1 MSVCL
6 SADEFINTVMKERA
20 QAEAQENER
29 KRAAME
35 IVINPLLPLLK
46 TLEHFHS
53 LAMLDARLSEIYD
66 FLDCDQNGALSKSE
80 LNAGLRRLRLEPPI
94 HLSDDDWLNL
104 TERESLCN
112 EDGELDKT
120 CFVLV
125 VKEQLK
131 QHMLSELVNSMAV
144 ADPVQ
149 AAMLSVLKL
158 ILSQT
163 DPTTEPP
170 AHSVQRLQAQRQLL
184 AARTDSFL
192 HSPDQTTPVPPARGG
207 MDASNQ
213 NEQLQKIVDM
223 LEAQGSELRMLQHE
237 VADLR

>member
-1 MSVCL
+1 MVVTMSRVDPRSIQNMTMQKHQQC
-6 SADEFINTVMKERA
+6 E
-20 QAEAQENER
+20 
-29 KRAAME
+29 
-35 IVINPLLPLLK
+35 
-46 TLEHFHS
+46 TLE
-53 LAMLDARLSEIYD
+53 E
-66 FLDCDQNGALSKSE
+66 
-80 LNAGLRRLRLEPPI
+80 
-94 HLSDDDWLNL
+94 
-104 TERESLCN
+104 
-112 EDGELDKT
+112 
-120 CFVLV
+120 
-125 VKEQLK
+125 KEQLK

-192 HSPDQTTPVPPARGG
+192 HSPDQTTPVPPARGD